1 MKDVLMLYFYKQ
13 ENFLKFLIGWKRDEG
28 FKIKKKK
35 EFEFYW
41 VRNGRVILYFI
52 CLNCLFLQVNL
63 VSWLVFGGVDLKSV
77 GDNGKQFIYVVVVY
91 LVDVILCL
99 VELDC
104 DVN

>member
-1 MKDVLMLYFYKQ
+1 MCYCYIFISRIFF
-13 ENFLKFLIGWKRDEG
+13 FLKFLIGWKRG
-28 FKIKKKK
+28 GVLKFFLKN
-35 EFEFYW
+35 EFVFYQI
-41 VRNGRVILYFI
+41 RNGRFILYFI
-52 CLNCLFLQVNL
+52 CLIYLFLQVNL